1 MPTRLYLDTA
11 RLGLMSRSAQQIHID
26 FVRFVG
32 EEGASLY
39 FDQLLAGG
47 TAAWPAS
54 FRRRFPALQSWQG
67 ISHLK
72 EALRRPA
79 GASAQWQVLE
89 KLLFVLPT

>member
-39 FDQLLAGG
+39 FDQFLSRRHCSLARVAFADDFPPCRAGRASPTSKRRCGARPVLLLNG
-47 TAAWPAS
+47 
-54 FRRRFPALQSWQG
+54 RYYWQV
-67 ISHLK
+67 
-72 EALRRPA
+72 ALR
-79 GASAQWQVLE
+79 S
-89 KLLFVLPT
+89 